1 MEISAINNVNQK
13 MVVRE
18 VLSNYV
24 ALKTDIQ
31 NSGSQQSLTTEKQN
45 FTKTPPLSDN
55 QIDDL
60 AKKLNTLANN
70 ENLSLEFSMD
80 ERSGKQIMKFVDQTS
95 HRVIQ
100 QFPSEEMIHLA
111 AQIDKFLEKNHKLF
125 PVGSIFNERI

>member
-1 MEISAINNVNQK
+1 MEISGINNSGSK

-24 ALKTDIQ
+24 ETKANIRDGGK
-31 NSGSQQSLTTEKQN
+31 QQDLITPNNQSK
-45 FTKTPPLSDN
+45 KAPPLSEN
-55 QIDDL
+55 QINEL
-60 AKKLNTLANN
+60 AEKLNTLANN

-80 ERSGKQIMKFVDQTS
+80 EHSGKQIMKFIDQSS

-125 PVGSIFNERI
+125 PAGSILNERI